1 MYYGKIRKFD
11 TANGP
16 GIRSTL
22 FVSGCTF
29 NCPGC
34 FNKDSQNFKYGNEF
48 TKDVE
53 DEFISYIKNPN
64 VAGAS
69 LLGGEVMQQDT
80 KAILSLLKRIKEETG
95 KSIWCWT
102 GYKYEDLIKIDGK
115 SALLEYIDVLV
126 DGPFEEDRKDHTLK
140 YRGSS
145 NQRVINIHQTLEK
158 GYVCEL
164 DFN

>member
-34 FNKDSQNFKYGNEF
+34 FNKDSQNFKYGKEF
-48 TKDVE
+48 TKEVE

-69 LLGGEVMQQDT
+69 LLGGEVMQQKTDE
-80 KAILSLLKRIKEETG
+80 ILSLLKRIKEETG

-102 GYKYEDLIKIDGK
+102 GYKYEDLIKIK
-115 SALLEYIDVLV
+115 EKKPLLEYIDVLI
-126 DGPFEEDRKDHTLK
+126 DGQFVEAKKDHTLK

-145 NQRVINIHQTLEK
+145 NQRVINIPETLK
-158 GYVCEL
+158 SGSICEI
-164 DFN
+164 DSK